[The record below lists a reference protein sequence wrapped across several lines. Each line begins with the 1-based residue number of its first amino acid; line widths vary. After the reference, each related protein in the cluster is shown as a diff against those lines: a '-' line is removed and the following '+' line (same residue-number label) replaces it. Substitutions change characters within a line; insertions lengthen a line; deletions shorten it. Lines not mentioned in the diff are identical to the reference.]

1 MEHDDALL
9 HQELRDQE
17 SNYCLKLAYCVD
29 KDTDARLLWWISLR
43 HVHKDLTLTWV
54 LSLHCKLDSCTEL
67 NANCFSYCAAH
78 KSAQA
83 RPSYS
88 MNVLV
93 IIMGELEFFYC
104 TKLFICQNLAMFCLY
119 FSTCGS
125 FTMYV
130 AIAVWLLVYLVKSG
144 QSYSIS

>member
-29 KDTDARLLWWISLR
+29 KDTDARLLWESATTR
-43 HVHKDLTLTWV
+43 PQRPYSDLSIAYIVSSTAAL
-54 LSLHCKLDSCTEL
+54 K